1 MEMNKITKKRHLNVF
16 FFLISFIALLTQVI
30 FMRQT
35 LLLFEES
42 EYVISIFL
50 FFWLAG
56 NGLGV
61 FFGKNHNVSHRN
73 FGAAVYVYGII
84 IIIFYYGLH
93 FIRPLL
99 LSVKTTELLVTG
111 ITLTAL
117 CVFAPSFYNG
127 WLFSQFVAFK
137 KGSQPVLQLYK
148 FEAFAF
154 FLAGLA
160 STFVIYVFSSFYLI
174 AAMLLILYFILL
186 VYKASLRHILLTLL
200 LPGLLVL
207 YPLIQKYTWESLFPS
222 YRYETTIQTPSGQMD
237 VLSSKQHGEKLR
249 LLQGSPVNMAK
260 PPATPEETFYPGLAQ
275 THDPAPE
282 ILIAGNDVLPLL
294 EALSFSENHTATIL
308 ISDPVYFNEL
318 RKGFPDHVKKT
329 LQENKINIVHSS
341 VQNHLLKHPATYDLI
356 YFSEHKPYLMEN
368 ALLYFPVNLKIM
380 KQGLKPDGTLSL
392 LFSSESAY
400 ASRISRIL
408 KGSVYNCMDGVF
420 KYTGIF
426 ALDSYTILLGSENE
440 LITSFSKLENA
451 LQKRGIQPMY
461 FNQFNVGNRL
471 SNAKQIGVD
480 AMKDYD
486 GRMSFNKPVIYLAGL
501 LSMIEK
507 YSVNTASSIMHTG
520 EKIHNNLTA
529 WQIITVVVMGLLF
542 YLYIQRTHYGGI
554 VFHAGFTGIAAQMM
568 FIYLYQLHFGNIYLL
583 IGMLVALFMVG
594 LVAGLMIN
602 PRTLKKS
609 GPFIILL
616 IVIALLIALFL
627 FRIRIIAFI
636 GMFLAGSY
644 TGTSFALNSAASDRG
659 ISGSDLSLYVNDL
672 FGGLFGNLIIPLLFI
687 PFLGFYMPL
696 GLFLITGI
704 VTLLFQKKINMIT

>member
-1 MEMNKITKKRHLNVF
+1 MNKITKKRHLNVL

-61 FFGKNHNVSHRN
+61 FLGKNHNVSHKN
-73 FGAAVYVYGII
+73 FGAAIYVYGVII
-84 IIIFYYGLH
+84 MIFYYGLH

-99 LSVKTTELLVTG
+99 LSIKTTELLVTG

-117 CVFAPSFYNG
+117 CIFVPSFYNG

-137 KGSQPVLQLYK
+137 KGLQPVLQLYK

-154 FLAGLA
+154 FLAGVA
-160 STFVIYVFSSFYLI
+160 STLVVYVFSDFYLM
-174 AAMLLILYFILL
+174 AAVLLILFFILL
-186 VYKASLRHILLTLL
+186 LYEASLRHIILTLL

-207 YPLIQKYTWESLFPS
+207 YPLIQKHTWENLFPS
-222 YRYETTIQTPSGQMD
+222 YRYATTIQTPSGQMD
-237 VLSSKQHGEKLR
+237 VLKSRQNGAQLQ
-249 LLQGSPVNMAK
+249 LFQGSPANVTK
-260 PPATPEETFYPGLAQ
+260 PPAAPEEAFYPALSQ
-275 THDPAPE
+275 IKNTTPKL
-282 ILIAGNDVLPLL
+282 LIAGDYMLPLL
-294 EALSFSENHTATIL
+294 EALSFSKNYDATLL
-308 ISDPVYFNEL
+308 ISDPIYFQEL

-329 LQENKINIVHSS
+329 LQQKQINIVHTSI
-341 VQNHLLKHPATYDLI
+341 QNHLLDHPGTYDLI
-356 YFSEHKPYLMEN
+356 YFSEQKPSMMEN
-368 ALLYFPVNLKIM
+368 ALLYFPVNLRIM
-380 KQGLKPDGTLSL
+380 KQGLKPNGVLSL

-400 ASRISRIL
+400 AGQISRAL
-408 KGSVYNCMDGVF
+408 KGSVYNCLNSVF
-420 KYTGIF
+420 DSASIF
-426 ALDSYTILLGSENE
+426 ALDNYTVLLGSENK
-440 LITSFSKLENA
+440 LITSFGNMEKA
-451 LQKRGIQPMY
+451 LYQRGVKPLY
-461 FNQFNVGNRL
+461 FNQSNVGIRM
-471 SNAKQIGVD
+471 SNAKQIGVYD
-480 AMKDYD
+480 MKNYD
-486 GRMSFNKPVIYLAGL
+486 ERMSFNQPVIYLAGL
-501 LSMIEK
+501 LSMMEN
-507 YSVNTASSIMHTG
+507 YSVNTASSVMHTA
-520 EKIHNNLTA
+520 EKIYDNLLM
-529 WQIITVVVMGLLF
+529 WQVITVAVTGLLF
-542 YLYIQRTHYGGI
+542 YLYIRRKPFGGI
-554 VFHAGFTGIAAQMM
+554 VFHAGFAGISAQMM
-568 FIYLYQLHFGNIYLL
+568 FIYLYQLHFGNIYLM
-583 IGMLVALFMVG
+583 IGILVALFMVG

-602 PRTLKKS
+602 PRVLNKS

-644 TGTSFALNSAASDRG
+644 TGTSFVLNSAASGRS

-704 VTLLFQKKINMIT
+704 ITLLFQPKFNC